1 MDRGRRE
8 DQLEPLEL
16 WERPSAQA
24 AVVVQG
30 RPVGASPGKLD
41 GRGGRD
47 HQSGSVPHHGEG
59 RQMDDDDAVAAI
71 AAELGEAFADPAVRA
86 ALADLLTGA
95 ADARRRRLDELADD
109 LAAWELTWQRRE
121 GD

>member
-1 MDRGRRE
+1 
-8 DQLEPLEL
+8 
-16 WERPSAQA
+16 
-24 AVVVQG
+24 
-30 RPVGASPGKLD
+30 
-41 GRGGRD
+41 
-47 HQSGSVPHHGEG
+47 
-59 RQMDDDDAVAAI
+59 MDDDDAVAAI